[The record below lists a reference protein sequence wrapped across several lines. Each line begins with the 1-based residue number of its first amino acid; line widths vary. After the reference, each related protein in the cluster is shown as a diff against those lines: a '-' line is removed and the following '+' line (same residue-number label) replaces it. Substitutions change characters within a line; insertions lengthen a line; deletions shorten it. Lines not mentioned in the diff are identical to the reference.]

1 MTKRNRS
8 AVASATLVAF
18 SLLVPCVAKAQRMAP
33 AEGSKFAVQQSAHSQ
48 PIRVHAVSMRAATG
62 NRNPPRVLSGVR
74 FNTATNSF
82 ESSDGSFVSLQDL
95 LNPVPGFG
103 FDYHR
108 LSVIN
113 QDLGIK
119 AVIDPVTEWKLAV
132 AERVHRDRARF
143 SGSGFFLLDGGGA
156 YAVPDDSSAATDQSN
171 QQPQVIV
178 VQAAP
183 PADQNDQQTDQQPD
197 MQTTPEESA
206 PLPDVGQFTLVLQNG
221 TQIQAVAFT
230 RTKDH
235 IVYITSDGSRRT
247 LAVADLDSDATV
259 RVNEERGTMLQLPL

>member
-1 MTKRNRS
+1 VQPREAAKRLIGRSEAAMTKRNRS

-74 FNTATNSF
+74 FNTVTNSF
-82 ESSDGSFVSLQDL
+82 EASDGSFVSLQDL

-103 FDYHR
+103 FDYHH

-119 AVIDPVTEWKLAV
+119 AVMRLEPDAV
-132 AERVHRDRARF
+132 V
-143 SGSGFFLLDGGGA
+143 
-156 YAVPDDSSAATDQSN
+156 
-171 QQPQVIV
+171 
-178 VQAAP
+178 
-183 PADQNDQQTDQQPD
+183 
-197 MQTTPEESA
+197 
-206 PLPDVGQFTLVLQNG
+206 
-221 TQIQAVAFT
+221 
-230 RTKDH
+230 
-235 IVYITSDGSRRT
+235 
-247 LAVADLDSDATV
+247 
-259 RVNEERGTMLQLPL
+259 VNETDDRNRHPK